1 MPASESLLLLLMLC
15 RFGQGVGLGGEWGG
29 AVLLSRTLRQACL
42 VRYVSQLVHQLVC
55 YFLVELLILTDTMSS
70 QDFLI
75 MVGGFL
81 YSEFVGS
88 SRFLYPIK
96 ITETP
101 AFENSKKEQE
111 EVKIRFSPTEIL

>member
-1 MPASESLLLLLMLC
+1 VPIGLLLS
-15 RFGQGVGLGGEWGG
+15 GG
-29 AVLLSRTLRQACL
+29 T
-42 VRYVSQLVHQLVC
+42 
-55 YFLVELLILTDTMSS
+55 FLILTDTMSS

-81 YSEFVGS
+81 YSEFVIGS

-101 AFENSKKEQE
+101 AFENSRKNRKK
-111 EVKIRFSPTEIL
+111 